1 MSKDDDKPPLRL
13 VADNSGDVLK
23 PPTDEVEVAFGEMA
37 ARVNECLADGSSE
50 GLFASVLTFVEAC
63 QEAELNDKEV
73 DALLG
78 TSPNLSTGDPIDDPI
93 NTVLRGA
100 VRMMAGITTGNGPGT
115 PRYEKARDELA
126 AGITKINRAAA
137 KKKNNRPR

>member
-1 MSKDDDKPPLRL
+1 MNKDDDKPHIRL
-13 VADNSGDVLK
+13 VADNSGEVLNLA
-23 PPTDEVEVAFGEMA
+23 TDEVVVAFGEMA
-37 ARVNECLADGSSE
+37 AQVNECLADGSSK
-50 GLFASVLTFVEAC
+50 GLFASVMTFVEAC
-63 QEAELNDKEV
+63 REAELNVEEV

-78 TSPNLSTGDPIDDPI
+78 TSVNLSTGDPMDDPI

-100 VRMMAGITTGNGPGT
+100 VRMTAAITTGNGPGT

-137 KKKNNRPR
+137 NKEKRET